1 MTKNRY
7 GNESVNYSDPVA
19 VRMLNR
25 ALLIHFYGIEY
36 WDIPENYLCP
46 PIPGRADY
54 IHYVADLL
62 ASCNGGTIPEGK
74 AVSVLDIGVGA
85 NCIYPIIGAHEYGW
99 RFTGTDIDRAALDSA
114 QKIVKSNS
122 ALSGL
127 VDLRFQKK
135 PSDIFRGIIR
145 PDELF
150 DISIC
155 NPPFHS
161 SPENAQAAAS
171 RKRNNLRSDD
181 GSGLVLNFGGQSNEL
196 WTHGGEE
203 HFVRLM
209 IDESS
214 RIPEKCLWF
223 TTLISKKTTMEGVYK
238 TLKRVKAA
246 EVRTISMAQGQK
258 TSRIAAWTFFDKDR
272 QRDWA
277 ARWK

>member
-1 MTKNRY
+1 MDKNNTVRKPPVKKGLHPRNANRFNYDYKALVESCPGLAPFMQKNRY

-25 ALLIHFYGIEY
+25 ALLMHFYGIEY

-85 NCIYPIIGAHEYGW
+85 NCIYPIIGTHEYGW
-99 RFTGTDIDRAALDSA
+99 RFTGADIDRPALDSA
-114 QKIVKSNS
+114 EKIVKSNS

-127 VDLRFQKK
+127 VALRFQKK
-135 PSDIFRGIIR
+135 PSDIFRGVIR

-196 WTHGGEE
+196 VDPWRRGAFCPKNDRREFTYSGKMFMVYHADIKKNNHG
-203 HFVRLM
+203 
-209 IDESS
+209 
-214 RIPEKCLWF
+214 
-223 TTLISKKTTMEGVYK
+223 
-238 TLKRVKAA
+238 
-246 EVRTISMAQGQK
+246 
-258 TSRIAAWTFFDKDR
+258 
-272 QRDWA
+272 
-277 ARWK
+277 